1 MRKYPIILLCF
12 VSVILIKGC
21 KTNVNIK
28 PPVAFGPV
36 PNAQQ
41 LHWQDVE
48 FYAFIHFTIN
58 TFTDKEWGFGD
69 ESPKLFNPSH
79 FDAKQ
84 IVSTAKNAGMKGLIL
99 TAKHHD
105 GFCLWPTKTTEHNIS
120 KSPYKNGKGDIVKEI
135 FDECRKQG
143 LKVGVYLSPWD
154 RNNKAYGTPEYITI
168 FRAQLREL
176 LTNYGEIFEVWF
188 DGANGGTGYYGGAN
202 EERKVDLSTY
212 YDWKNTWK
220 MIRELQPKAAIFSD
234 VGPDVRWI
242 GTEEGFSGD
251 PCWNRFTPKGRE
263 EGQMPAGGQTKY
275 WESINGH
282 RDGKYWM
289 PAETNT
295 SIRPGWFYHKS
306 EDDKVKTPER
316 LVKLY
321 YESIGHGTSLIL
333 NLPPD
338 RRGVINENDVK
349 SLTEFKKII
358 DKTFSVDYTQNSKV
372 TASNIRG
379 NLKKYSPKNVLDTN
393 DDTYWATNNDVKT
406 ANLVIEFPKETS
418 FNVVNIKE
426 YIPLGQ
432 RVWGW
437 ALDRWE
443 NNQWVEF
450 AKGESIGH
458 RRLWRG
464 SLQVTN
470 KLRFRITEAGACPL
484 ISKISVHQEPVR
496 LSIPV
501 ISRNKNGDV
510 TIKSTGTIHYTING
524 DEPTEKSPIFN
535 TPFALVG
542 GGTVKAKAFFKGKSS
557 GIATAYFAYS
567 KRNWKIVSVGS
578 EAENFTGKNAID
590 ENKKTYWKSSRGEH
604 DNIVIDMGETLPIKS
619 FIMLPRTDGSK
630 EGLVTHYEFYVSN
643 DNSKWVLAAKGEFSN
658 IYNNPIQ
665 QIINFEKN
673 YNARY
678 IKFIAKQVVNNGN
691 AVISELGV
699 GID

>member
-1 MRKYPIILLCF
+1 MRNIFKVLSFLCIIIFNSCKEP
-12 VSVILIKGC
+12 VI
-21 KTNVNIK
+21 
-28 PPVAFGPV
+28 PPSAFGPI
-36 PNAQQ
+36 PTQRQ
-41 LHWQDVE
+41 LDWHDME

-69 ESPKLFNPSH
+69 ESPELFNPSH
-79 FDAKQ
+79 FDAQQ

-99 TAKHHD
+99 TTKHHD

-154 RNNKAYGTPEYITI
+154 RNNKAYGTPEYIKI
-168 FRAQLREL
+168 FRDQLREL
-176 LTNYGEIFEVWF
+176 LTNYRDVFEVWF

-202 EERKVDLSTY
+202 EERKVDLTTY
-212 YDWKNTWK
+212 YDWENTWE
-220 MIRELQPKAAIFSD
+220 MIRELQPKAVIFSD

-242 GTEEGFSGD
+242 GTEEGYSGD
-251 PCWNRFTPKGRE
+251 PCWNRYTPKGRE
-263 EGQMPAGGQTKY
+263 EGQIPAGGLTKY

-306 EDDKVKTPER
+306 EDDKVKTPEQ

-338 RRGVINENDVK
+338 RRGVIHENDVK
-349 SLTEFKKII
+349 SLIEFKKII
-358 DKTFSVDYTQNSKV
+358 DKTFSVDYAQNSKV
-372 TASNIRG
+372 TASNVRG
-379 NLKKYSPKNVLDTN
+379 YSKKYSAENVLDN
-393 DDTYWATNNDVKT
+393 DDETYWATNDEVKK

-443 NNQWVEF
+443 NNQWIEF

-470 KLRFRITEAGACPL
+470 KMRFRVTEVGACPL
-484 ISKISVHQEPVR
+484 ISKISVYQEPVR
-496 LSIPV
+496 LSAPV
-501 ISRNKNGDV
+501 ISRSIDGDV

-535 TPFALVG
+535 APFSFVS
-542 GGTVKAKAFFKGKSS
+542 GGTVKAKAFFNGKSS
-557 GIATAYFAYS
+557 GVSTAYYGYS
-567 KRNWKIVSVGS
+567 KRNWKVISVGS
-578 EAENFTGKNAID
+578 EDVNFIGKNTID
-590 ENKKTYWKSSRGEH
+590 ENETTYWKSSIGEQ
-604 DNIVIDMGETLPIKS
+604 DNIVIDMGETLPVKS
-619 FIMLPRTDGSK
+619 FIMLPRTDDSK
-630 EGLVTHYEFYVSN
+630 EGLVTHYEFYLSN
-643 DNSKWVLAAKGEFSN
+643 DNTKWVLAAQGEFSN

-665 QIINFEKN
+665 QVINLDKI
-673 YNARY
+673 YNDRY
-678 IKFIAKQVVNNGN
+678 IKFVTKEVVNNGN
-691 AVISELGV
+691 GIISEIGIGV
-699 GID
+699 D